1 MAQRTGITVERSP
14 IGGGGTWE
22 RRDDGGEVVEHGK
35 WWTNAFGE
43 HIVRWQ
49 FPVEDST
56 GVTQAER
63 ESREGA
69 PTRRI
74 ALARTVARRAARLE
88 AASRKQAATWY
99 RCPCGATESDRRGAT
114 CRFCGSDV
122 GRRVV
127 DVVDP
132 EDSEADA
139 DHGEL
144 TYLGS
149 GEAAG
154 HTLRA
159 MLEAVDGPESAA
171 AFAADVRRTNAIRAE
186 AEARRE
192 PADRRAAEQRHER
205 QVREQLATT
214 VSELRS
220 DPEHECDVAYTGR
233 DYVCRSCG
241 ANYGSGSP
249 PIAGGGPELDEP
261 LRITFRMETTVVL
274 NGPAEGEN
282 YRTPLAVIE
291 DAPVSQPG
299 RVVVY
304 AHLGQHSEADRDYVE
319 GLPFATPEESA
330 DLREE
335 LRSIY
340 GPDAV
345 FDVQPPAGGH
355 RGDWEC
361 EICGDEV
368 PEPEP
373 DIVAALCSRCK
384 AEGAAA
390 ALRRTVGKRSTWG
403 PLTGLVSADAAFG
416 MGRVFHST
424 FELDWRA
431 YAATCDEVHRC
442 SSLCETGN
450 EAMLDQVLGTAT
462 MWPVLTHLYRGGGR
476 MWCNV
481 LDVGQRKRY
490 VDAPN
495 VNDVDCGQCLEASG
509 LMRAGQRVGWPPISG
524 GSEDYPAR
532 STSCASCGR
541 MDTGAEL
548 CTECRETNSDAFTH
562 GVLGYAAD
570 ADVHCPA
577 CTVSRYGSL
586 EVGTEDHEG
595 NEIAAVN
602 LFTEWWSH
610 DADTPL
616 ALLTCGQCGLVIDG
630 HWTIEHLVEVREAIA
645 GELVSI
651 LADTPAEDV
660 GDEGLDVRVYL
671 RPDLTTLDVAYGD
684 ASFDT
689 DHRGWCGASASDA
702 TATIEET
709 RVTADDV
716 LKDALETALDALMD
730 TMPHDRLH
738 LDV

>member
-1 MAQRTGITVERSP
+1 MWAVLAAPGGQRSDRERQVAHQRTGITVERSP

-22 RRDDGGEVVEHGK
+22 RRDDAGEVVEHGK

-43 HIVRWQ
+43 HIVRWR

-63 ESREGA
+63 ESSEGA
-69 PTRRI
+69 PTQRI

-99 RCPCGATESDRRGAT
+99 RCPCGATENDRPGGT
-114 CRFCGSDV
+114 CRWCGSDV
-122 GRRVV
+122 GREVR
-127 DVVDP
+127 
-132 EDSEADA
+132 EADA

-144 TYLGS
+144 TYMGS

-171 AFAADVRRTNAIRAE
+171 AFAADVRRTNALRAE
-186 AEARRE
+186 AAARRE
-192 PADRRAAEQRHER
+192 HAERRAAEQQHER
-205 QVREQLATT
+205 QVREELATT

-241 ANYGSGSP
+241 AHYGSGSP

-274 NGPAEGEN
+274 NGPAEGES

-291 DAPVSQPG
+291 DAPVSHPG

-304 AHLGQHSEADRDYVE
+304 AHLGQHSEADWEYVE

-384 AEGAAA
+384 AEGGAA
-390 ALRRTVGKRSTWG
+390 ALRRTVRSTANPWAA
-403 PLTGLVSADAAFG
+403 LEGLVSMDAGFG
-416 MGRVFHST
+416 MARLFHGS
-424 FELDWRA
+424 FEHDVRS
-431 YAATCDEVHRC
+431 YAAECLELTRCAPTCEVP
-442 SSLCETGN
+442 GGF
-450 EAMLDQVLGTAT
+450 DV
-462 MWPVLTHLYRGGGR
+462 VHLYRGDDR
-476 MWCNV
+476 TWCNV
-481 LDVGQRKRY
+481 ATGNGRLRY
-490 VDAPN
+490 PATTGEFLHTVT
-495 VNDVDCGQCLEASG
+495 CGGCLEEAQLLVNG
-509 LMRAGQRVGWPPISG
+509 VRIGWPPIAG

-541 MDTGAEL
+541 PDTGAEL
-548 CTECRETNSDAFTH
+548 CTECRERTYSSSKNRRNDPDRIE
-562 GVLGYAAD
+562 LRKYCPRCR
-570 ADVHCPA
+570 VHRPH
-577 CTVSRYGSL
+577 R
-586 EVGTEDHEG
+586 
-595 NEIAAVN
+595 
-602 LFTEWWSH
+602 
-610 DADTPL
+610 
-616 ALLTCGQCGLVIDG
+616 
-630 HWTIEHLVEVREAIA
+630 EVR
-645 GELVSI
+645 
-651 LADTPAEDV
+651 
-660 GDEGLDVRVYL
+660 
-671 RPDLTTLDVAYGD
+671 
-684 ASFDT
+684 
-689 DHRGWCGASASDA
+689 
-702 TATIEET
+702 
-709 RVTADDV
+709 
-716 LKDALETALDALMD
+716 
-730 TMPHDRLH
+730 
-738 LDV
+738 